1 MAGISRQS
9 IITDIVWSV
18 LKTST
23 PANYQNKMKPV
34 TIFFLSVFL
43 YACSDTPLIEQI
55 KKDGKLV
62 VATRNSPTTY
72 YLGPDGAAGF
82 EYDLAS
88 MFAKELGVELEIKL
102 PDSLTDIFSS
112 ITSGN
117 AHIASA
123 GLTVTEKRKQ
133 LVKFGPVYQTIQEQ
147 VVYHK
152 DNNKPKNINELGLGL
167 LEIVSGSSHA
177 EHLENIK
184 KDFDKLTW
192 HENQE
197 LGSEE
202 LLSLVWEQVI
212 DYTIADSN
220 EVDLNKRFYPE
231 LEVAFSISEPQS
243 LAWAFPKSTDQSLY
257 DAATAFFKKIKSNGE
272 LNNIINRYYG
282 NIDVMNR
289 ASRRSFS
296 IHFNKRL
303 PRYRKIFEQAALEY
317 NLDWRLLA
325 AIGYQESHWNPKAK
339 SPTGVRGIMMLT
351 LDTAKFLGIKNRN
364 NAEESINGGAKY
376 IVQLQKSIPEHIPE
390 PERTWFALASYNI
403 GRGHVE
409 DARNITAKRGMNPD
423 KWLQVKESLP
433 LLRKKKWYKK
443 TKYGYARGNET
454 LRYVEN
460 VRNYYDYL
468 IWLTDQEENDE
479 PAPNKAID
487 IKSLAL

>member
-152 DNNKPKNINELGLGL
+152 D
-167 LEIVSGSSHA
+167 
-177 EHLENIK
+177 
-184 KDFDKLTW
+184 
-192 HENQE
+192 Q
-197 LGSEE
+197 
-202 LLSLVWEQVI
+202 
-212 DYTIADSN
+212 
-220 EVDLNKRFYPE
+220 
-231 LEVAFSISEPQS
+231 
-243 LAWAFPKSTDQSLY
+243 
-257 DAATAFFKKIKSNGE
+257 KI
-272 LNNIINRYYG
+272 
-282 NIDVMNR
+282 
-289 ASRRSFS
+289 
-296 IHFNKRL
+296 
-303 PRYRKIFEQAALEY
+303 
-317 NLDWRLLA
+317 
-325 AIGYQESHWNPKAK
+325 
-339 SPTGVRGIMMLT
+339 
-351 LDTAKFLGIKNRN
+351 
-364 NAEESINGGAKY
+364 
-376 IVQLQKSIPEHIPE
+376 
-390 PERTWFALASYNI
+390 
-403 GRGHVE
+403 
-409 DARNITAKRGMNPD
+409 
-423 KWLQVKESLP
+423 
-433 LLRKKKWYKK
+433 
-443 TKYGYARGNET
+443 
-454 LRYVEN
+454 
-460 VRNYYDYL
+460 
-468 IWLTDQEENDE
+468 
-479 PAPNKAID
+479 
-487 IKSLAL
+487 